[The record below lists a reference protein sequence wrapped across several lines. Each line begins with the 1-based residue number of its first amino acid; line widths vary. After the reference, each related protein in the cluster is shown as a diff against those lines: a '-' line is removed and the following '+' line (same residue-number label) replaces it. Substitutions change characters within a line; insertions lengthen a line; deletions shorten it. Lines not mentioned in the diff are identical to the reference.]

1 MSYLK
6 RLQRIRQKM
15 QQNGIDV
22 FLVTKPE
29 NKYYLSGF
37 ESTHYYIVITLD
49 ESYLLTDFRYLESA
63 QNMQELFE
71 IKKLEASFTIFDFL
85 AKYDKIVLAIE
96 GDHLT
101 YHEYNMLLKN
111 FSNKDIVDAR
121 EILDSMRMIK
131 DKNEIRHI
139 QKAAEIA
146 DEAFMHILDF
156 IAPGKTEQEIGLE
169 IEYYMKR
176 KGASDLSFETIV
188 ASGERSSLP
197 HGTAT
202 ERIICNGDMI
212 TIDFGCIVNH
222 YCSDMTRTIAVG
234 FASNEQRDVYE
245 VVKKAQLKALEKVR
259 AGMSTTDVDKIARD
273 VITDEGYGDY
283 FGHGLGHGVGLEV
296 HELPRLS
303 PTYQNELAEGMVVTI
318 EPGIYLPQKYGIR
331 IEDLIVI
338 NDQSII
344 NLTSSSKDLII
355 V

>member
-1 MSYLK
+1 
-6 RLQRIRQKM
+6 M

-37 ESTHYYIVITLD
+37 ESTYYYIVITLE
-49 ESYLLTDFRYLESA
+49 ESFLLTDFRYLESA
-63 QNMQELFE
+63 QQKQGLFT
-71 IKKLEASFTIFDFL
+71 IKQLEANFTIFDFL
-85 AKYDKIVLAIE
+85 TKYDKMVLAIE

-101 YHEYNMLLKN
+101 FHDYKTILKN
-111 FSNKDIVDAR
+111 FSREDIVDAR
-121 EILDSMRMIK
+121 EILDSMRIIK
-131 DKNEIRHI
+131 DKDEIAHI
-139 QKAAEIA
+139 QKAAKIA
-146 DEAFMHILDF
+146 DEAFMHILNF
-156 IAPGKTEQEIGLE
+156 IVPGKTEREVALE
-169 IEYYMKR
+169 IEYFMKKR
-176 KGASDLSFETIV
+176 GAADLSFETIV

-202 ERIICNGDMI
+202 NRVISNGDMI

-234 FASNEQRDVYE
+234 FASNEQKNVYE
-245 VVKKAQLKALEKVR
+245 VVKKAQMKVLNKVQS
-259 AGMSTTDVDKIARD
+259 GMSTKDADKIARD
-273 VITDEGYGDY
+273 VISAEGYGDY

-303 PTYQNELAEGMVVTI
+303 PTYQNELTEGMVVTI
-318 EPGIYLPQKYGIR
+318 EPGIYLPKKYGVR

-338 NDQSII
+338 KDHGMI
-344 NLTSSSKDLII
+344 NLTSSSKELIT